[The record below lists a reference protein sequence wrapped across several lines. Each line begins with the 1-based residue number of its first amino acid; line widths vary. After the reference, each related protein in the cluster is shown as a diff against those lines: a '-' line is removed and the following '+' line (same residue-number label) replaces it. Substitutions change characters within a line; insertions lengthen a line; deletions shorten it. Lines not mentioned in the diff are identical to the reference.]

1 MIMSALTRGNYKWG
15 ITTNHSYLPLD
26 NSEFFSKNI
35 SLVDWLRNWAKTEE
49 EREEVFLRG
58 FLGKMIFSGEEAL
71 KSALFSLVV
80 RK

>member
-1 MIMSALTRGNYKWG
+1 MIMSALTLGNYKWG

-49 EREEVFLRG
+49 KERRYSLEVF
-58 FLGKMIFSGEEAL
+58 
-71 KSALFSLVV
+71 
-80 RK
+80 